1 MKISVLLK
9 ITELLIFFRQIW
21 KQPTRVAFGSCIS
34 PDQCLQCARSQSQG
48 EQIIRIQSQWLFI
61 KPYGKLPPTNCA
73 VFSQLLQTTSI
84 PTFSRFFKKNSESF
98 LKCCGDLFW
107 KHWFQVNNWSRG
119 VCPKGRMSCIG
130 KFRRNLVTMRETL
143 YFYIFEKVVFFLDV
157 ALTGVSSN
165 FTPEAL
171 FWAHNAII
179 LLQTIGRMSFYSLI
193 INSPNSK
200 VNSVLPT
207 ASVEPK
213 FYVLK
218 SQFLEPRRPSPISN
232 SEGKGVGAN
241 CSSSSE
247 YLLVGEAGP
256 SHNPPR
262 NVNSKKQYVK

>member
-1 MKISVLLK
+1 M
-9 ITELLIFFRQIW
+9 
-21 KQPTRVAFGSCIS
+21 
-34 PDQCLQCARSQSQG
+34 
-48 EQIIRIQSQWLFI
+48 
-61 KPYGKLPPTNCA
+61 
-73 VFSQLLQTTSI
+73 
-84 PTFSRFFKKNSESF
+84 
-98 LKCCGDLFW
+98 
-107 KHWFQVNNWSRG
+107 NNWSRG
-119 VCPKGRMSCIG
+119 VCPKGQMSCIG

-157 ALTGVSSN
+157 ALIGVSSN

-179 LLQTIGRMSFYSLI
+179 LLQTMGRMSFYSLI

-207 ASVEPK
+207 ASAE

-262 NVNSKKQYVK
+262 NVNKKQYVK

>member
-1 MKISVLLK
+1 MGSFRLQIVQ
-9 ITELLIFFRQIW
+9 FF
-21 KQPTRVAFGSCIS
+21 P
-34 PDQCLQCARSQSQG
+34 
-48 EQIIRIQSQWLFI
+48 
-61 KPYGKLPPTNCA
+61 
-73 VFSQLLQTTSI
+73 QLLQTTSKVF
-84 PTFSRFFKKNSESF
+84 PHFSVFLKKNSESF

-119 VCPKGRMSCIG
+119 VCPKGQMSCIG

-207 ASVEPK
+207 ASPEPK

-262 NVNSKKQYVK
+262 NVNNKKQYVK